1 MSDRVLYYDE
11 IASSLISIVK
21 DVNTVTYEDFLIDM
35 KTFIIDKYNNQNLNE
50 FRGSWKTKFKKIAN
64 DLKYIVGKDNN
75 NNIWASIVAEIKEK
89 RTREQ
94 HKHRSESSTSSA
106 SSNRVLTSAEK
117 ALVIEFYNKIEEKDK
132 GTLSTGKKIS
142 ECMLSLANDSIFEHP
157 VHSYIFDTSDPVWDT
172 CFTKEE
178 LKEAKNYN
186 TKLRVDIPEELQAY
200 LSSFENKEFTT
211 ASDYYDH
218 ALEHKF
224 PLGKYFNERWIQE
237 SVVSACE
244 LFYYHQNQLN
254 LKEYLEGNMLHE
266 VWEFVYKLF
275 KDREITIKL
284 GEPCSIA
291 TSLEKNKK
299 RCLEAITPR
308 ERKATGSKI
317 DVIFNADNTEL
328 GACEAGKGDVSK
340 IDDKYL
346 NDGFKKLPKTLRDM
360 LISQILVNPGKA
372 NSLCTVGYLMMGL
385 HMELLVVDM
394 PFGNLVLRVVRS
406 CRLIYPVKIK
416 NFAVDF
422 IPLLELAYTGK
433 HIMQNNINVL
443 DDRKRKKLIDDDGD
457 SNDDLA
463 GEIPLSLV

>member
-1 MSDRVLYYDE
+1 MGKLVPIYY
-11 IASSLISIVK
+11 
-21 DVNTVTYEDFLIDM
+21 T
-35 KTFIIDKYNNQNLNE
+35 
-50 FRGSWKTKFKKIAN
+50 KIAN
-64 DLKYIVGKDNN
+64 DLKYIARKKN

-94 HKHRSESSTSSA
+94 HKHRSEFSTSSA

-117 ALVIEFYNKIEEKDK
+117 ALVIELYNKIEEKDK

-157 VHSYIFDTSDPVWDT
+157 VHSYIFDASNPVWDT
-172 CFTKEE
+172 YFTKEE
-178 LKEAKNYN
+178 LKEVKKYN
-186 TKLRVDIPEELQAY
+186 TKLRVDIPEELQVY
-200 LSSFENKEFTT
+200 LSSFENKEFKT

-244 LFYYHQNQLN
+244 LFYYLQNQLN

-275 KDREITIKL
+275 KDREIIIKL

-299 RCLEAITPR
+299 RCLEAITSR
-308 ERKATGSKI
+308 ERKAMGSKI
-317 DVIFNADNTEL
+317 DVIFTANNTKL

-372 NSLCTVGYLMMGL
+372 NSLCTVGYLMMGKL
-385 HMELLVVDM
+385 QYLMLNH
-394 PFGNLVLRVVRS
+394 
-406 CRLIYPVKIK
+406 
-416 NFAVDF
+416 F
-422 IPLLELAYTGK
+422 IR
-433 HIMQNNINVL
+433 Q
-443 DDRKRKKLIDDDGD
+443 KK
-457 SNDDLA
+457 
-463 GEIPLSLV
+463 VC